1 MPITEFLSSTE
12 ININLG
18 NSKKEFWN
26 DDSLGYKNPLDKSNE
41 TNKYDIPSQRYLFN
55 IIEVS
60 IPSSVNKNEML
71 NFVNKHL
78 FERNIYYS
86 KANHTVN
93 SNKRDVKK
101 TCDEILK
108 ILEKNGL

>member
-1 MPITEFLSSTE
+1 MRKLFISTGGFKDLTPTQA
-12 ININLG
+12 IKKLNKNNI
-18 NSKKEFWN
+18 
-26 DDSLGYKNPLDKSNE
+26 
-41 TNKYDIPSQRYLFN
+41 FN
-55 IIEVS
+55 IELSGGKYEKNVGNKILR
-60 IPSSVNKNEML
+60 INNKNEML

-86 KANHTVN
+86 KANYTVN